1 MRDFMTEQLVQRKTI
16 ATDILIKIG
25 LIFGTIISFFFFIS
39 SPSSFMS
46 VIATILFI
54 AFVCVDVYLFPR
66 LNVEFE
72 YTYFE
77 GTLDIAKIMNK
88 QARKEMFSTDI
99 KEDME
104 IIAPT
109 DSPELQYHQVEK
121 ILDFSTR
128 IPENKTYTM
137 VTLYK
142 GQKVKMIFEP
152 NEKMLNSMRDTVP
165 RKVIF

>member
-1 MRDFMTEQLVQRKTI
+1 MREFMTEQLVKKKTT
-16 ATDILIKIG
+16 AKDILIKVA
-25 LIFGTIISFFFFIS
+25 LILATIISLLCFFS
-39 SPSSFMS
+39 STIF
-46 VIATILFI
+46 TILFVVLV
-54 AFVCVDVYLFPR
+54 FVDYYVFKRLDVEY
-66 LNVEFE
+66 E

-77 GTLDIAKIMNK
+77 GNLDIAKIMSK
-88 QARKEMFSTDI
+88 QSRKEMFTTDI

-109 DSPELQYHQVEK
+109 DSPELQYHQVAK
-121 ILDFSTR
+121 TLDFSTR
-128 IPENKTYTM
+128 VPGNKTYTM

-165 RKVIF
+165 RKVII